1 MPARRRYAYVI
12 HHPDDVRRVLV
23 GNHRNYTNGVDRDRI
38 KVLLGLGIMT
48 SEGELWQ
55 RQRRMMQPM
64 FHRRVVAQFARVI
77 SDANDRLIAQWEVKA
92 ARGEVVNITEEMSEL
107 TLGIVL
113 RSIFGNDADQVSEPF
128 AVVTREPARN
138 LEFVY

>member
-1 MPARRRYAYVI
+1 M
-12 HHPDDVRRVLV
+12 
-23 GNHRNYTNGVDRDRI
+23 GNHRNYTKGVDRDRI
-38 KVLLGLGIMT
+38 EVLLGLGIMT